1 VRGIGQT
8 SYHPVGSCR
17 MGVDEAS
24 VVDPLLRVRGLDGL
38 RVADASIFPT
48 MPSANT
54 NAPAM
59 MVGERAARFMLD
71 AAQGR

>member
-1 VRGIGQT
+1 MTGRWSTPG
-8 SYHPVGSCR
+8 
-17 MGVDEAS
+17 
-24 VVDPLLRVRGLDGL
+24 LRVRGLEAL

-59 MVGERAARFMLD
+59 MVGERAARFMLE
-71 AAQGR
+71 AAQAR

>member
-1 VRGIGQT
+1 MTRRWST
-8 SYHPVGSCR
+8 R
-17 MGVDEAS
+17 W
-24 VVDPLLRVRGLDGL
+24 LRVRGLEGL

-59 MVGERAARFMLD
+59 VVGERAAQFMLE
-71 AAQGR
+71 AAQAR